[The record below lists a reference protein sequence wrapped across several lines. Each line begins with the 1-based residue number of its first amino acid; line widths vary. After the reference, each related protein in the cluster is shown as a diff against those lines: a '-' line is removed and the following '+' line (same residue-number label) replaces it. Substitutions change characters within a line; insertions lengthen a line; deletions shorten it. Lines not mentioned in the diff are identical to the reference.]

1 MGGYGFELLL
11 IGALV
16 LLTGALS
23 GSEFALISLREGQLR
38 ELERQR
44 TARAS
49 TLVRLAR
56 DPNRYLA
63 TTQIGITLGGYL
75 ASATAAVTLA
85 RPLIY
90 ALGFLGKAA
99 YPVAVVFVTFVLAF
113 VNLVLGELAPKRLA
127 MQHALRWSLL
137 AAQPLHTLSTLSRP
151 IVWLV
156 GAATN
161 FVVRMLGGDPNVAK
175 EQLSSEELAN
185 LVAAHPG
192 LTREQRMIISGALEI
207 HERTLRE
214 VLVPRRSVV
223 MLLANMPVEQARSL
237 LAESGHLRAP
247 VVSSQIWTA

>member
-1 MGGYGFELLL
+1 
-11 IGALV
+11 
-16 LLTGALS
+16 
-23 GSEFALISLREGQLR
+23 
-38 ELERQR
+38 
-44 TARAS
+44 
-49 TLVRLAR
+49 
-56 DPNRYLA
+56 
-63 TTQIGITLGGYL
+63 
-75 ASATAAVTLA
+75 
-85 RPLIY
+85 
-90 ALGFLGKAA
+90 
-99 YPVAVVFVTFVLAF
+99 
-113 VNLVLGELAPKRLA
+113 

-214 VLVPRRSVV
+214 VLCPTALGGDAASQHARRAGPFPPRRIGASAGTGGE
-223 MLLANMPVEQARSL
+223 LPRFGQRDRCGTPARLVGRRPDGGSGVATVSILSGQRAVTRCASAVPSRAGNRLPSL
-237 LAESGHLRAP
+237 STSTAGCRAL
-247 VVSSQIWTA
+247 